1 MASHNQTRSRPNP
14 VKNNGVRVYRDMV
27 YVPFKYPSRII
38 WWVGGAEGRGGGDF
52 KIAANTLACIRRATA
67 ALCKA

>member
-38 WWVGGAEGRGGGDF
+38 WWVGGRKGGEGG
-52 KIAANTLACIRRATA
+52 L
-67 ALCKA
+67 